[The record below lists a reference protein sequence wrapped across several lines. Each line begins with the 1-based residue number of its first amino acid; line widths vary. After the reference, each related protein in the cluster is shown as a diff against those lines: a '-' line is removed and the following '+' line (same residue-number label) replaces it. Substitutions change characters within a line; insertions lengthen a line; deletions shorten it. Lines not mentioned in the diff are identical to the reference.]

1 LLRALRRAEQYS
13 GSRDFAK
20 DERIEKERNM
30 KMRRLLITPVVLS
43 FFVAVLA
50 GLAWWAGAPASAA
63 TTNTVLIPVSGTVT
77 GLPENVAFSGQA
89 RVSSDLVLDTSRFAT
104 PPHVLLTIDL
114 SNVSGTGSSTG
125 AKYVAGGSGTDVRR
139 PLVSTDVVEIT
150 FPFSGGTTM
159 SMSSARSGVVSFA
172 LSFDLNT
179 GAITKGTGTVA
190 APNFPN

>member
-1 LLRALRRAEQYS
+1 
-13 GSRDFAK
+13 
-20 DERIEKERNM
+20 M
-30 KMRRLLITPVVLS
+30 KMRRLLVTPVVLS

-89 RVSSDLVLDTSRFAT
+89 RVSSGLVLDPKFGT
-104 PPHVLLTIDL
+104 PPGVILIIDL

-150 FPFSGGTTM
+150 FPFSQGTTM
-159 SMSSARSGVVSFA
+159 SMSSARSGVASFT
-172 LSFDLNT
+172 LSFDVNT
-179 GAITKGTGTVA
+179 GAITKGTATVA

>member
-1 LLRALRRAEQYS
+1 
-13 GSRDFAK
+13 
-20 DERIEKERNM
+20 M
-30 KMRRLLITPVVLS
+30 KMRRLLVTPVVLS

-63 TTNTVLIPVSGTVT
+63 ITNTVLIPVSGTVT

-89 RVSSDLVLDTSRFAT
+89 RVSSDLVLDTVFAT
-104 PPHVLLTIDL
+104 PPHVLLIIDL

-125 AKYVAGGSGTDVRR
+125 AKYIAGGSGTDVRR

-159 SMSSARSGVVSFA
+159 SLSSARSGVVSFA
-172 LSFDLNT
+172 LSFDLNS
-179 GAITKGTGTVA
+179 GAITKGTATVA